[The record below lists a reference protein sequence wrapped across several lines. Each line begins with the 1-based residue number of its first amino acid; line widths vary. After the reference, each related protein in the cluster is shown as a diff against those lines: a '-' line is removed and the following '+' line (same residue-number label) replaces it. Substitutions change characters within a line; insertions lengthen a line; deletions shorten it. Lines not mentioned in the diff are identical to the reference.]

1 MKATI
6 NIPDE
11 LYRRVKAKSA
21 LEGRRVR
28 EVTIELYSR
37 WLEGEQ
43 SSGGQTADRWLA
55 DWLRLANESLK
66 DAPAGPTARSLL
78 DEARGRTEPQ

>member
-6 NIPDE
+6 NIPDD

-37 WLEGEQ
+37 WLEGEP
-43 SSGGQTADRWLA
+43 SSTGETADQWLA
-55 DWLRLANESLK
+55 DWLRLADESLK
-66 DAPAGPTARSLL
+66 DAPAGPTARALL
-78 DEARGRTEPQ
+78 EEARGRIGPD